1 MRLADYNIIL
11 QYKLDQALGPLKG
24 PSVLKNGTY
33 RLKDTVSE
41 HQDLHEII
49 TQALIESTTDSK
61 EQVSYEAVSFALK
74 APRSLHSHLLIILQ
88 IR

>member
-11 QYKLDQALGPLKG
+11 QYKLYQASGPLKCN
-24 PSVLKNGTY
+24 VLKNGTY
-33 RLKDTVSE
+33 RLKDTDSE

-49 TQALIESTTDSK
+49 TQALIESRTDSK
-61 EQVSYEAVSFALK
+61 EQVSYEAVSFSLK
-74 APRSLHSHLLIILQ
+74 APWSLHSHLLIILQ